1 MSPKIENNLKNYR
14 KNKVEIWVEKY
25 NKQNE

>member
-1 MSPKIENNLKNYR
+1 MSPKIENSNLKNR
-14 KNKVEIWVEKY
+14 KSKVEIWVEKY